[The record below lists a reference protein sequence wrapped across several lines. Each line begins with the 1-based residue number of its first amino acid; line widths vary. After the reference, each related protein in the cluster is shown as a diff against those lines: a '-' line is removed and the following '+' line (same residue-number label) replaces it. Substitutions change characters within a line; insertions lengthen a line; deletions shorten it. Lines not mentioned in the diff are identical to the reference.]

1 MAHSLRGRLLWW
13 LLLPLAVFVLI
24 AAAMAYDAARRT
36 ADLVQDSTLVASAR
50 TIGEDIEWRNG
61 LPVADVPP
69 AALEIFESPSRDSV
83 FYKVIDSDGR
93 LLAGNPALDVV
104 ARHGAEPVA
113 YDTTFDGTRLRAV
126 AYDRQLYDEGQ
137 VDTVT
142 VVVAKTTRSRNA
154 MVATIWRPQLVRL
167 ALMLVLAVALVYLG
181 LTFEL
186 RPLMKLKDDVA
197 DRGPMELEPIRPERL
212 QHELR
217 PIVDAI
223 NQCIARL
230 NTHTAT
236 QRRFIADAAHQLRT
250 PIAVLDTQ
258 IQYAQQRGHDDR
270 ELASVLDSMQRSSR
284 KMADVTDKLLLLA
297 HAEATPSTLLTQ
309 RVDLATLVSSVL
321 EETIVLAQRRDID
334 LGAELGERL
343 DVAGS
348 GSLLSALVTNLVD
361 NAVRYTQPG
370 GCVTVAARRDG
381 DTVVLDVID
390 DGPGI
395 PAEARPHVFK
405 RFYRVSSDTEG
416 SGLGLAIVSEIAQAH
431 GGSATLAPGPGN
443 RGVVVTVRL
452 PAYD

>member
-113 YDTTFDGTRLRAV
+113 YDTTLDGTRLRAV

>member
-167 ALMLVLAVALVYLG
+167 ALMLVLAVVLVYLG

-431 GGSATLAPGPGN
+431 GGSATLASGPGN

>member
-167 ALMLVLAVALVYLG
+167 ALMLVLAVVLVYLG

-309 RVDLATLVSSVL
+309 RVDLAALVSSVL

-370 GCVTVAARRDG
+370 GCVTVAARRCG

>member
-104 ARHGAEPVA
+104 ARHGAEPIA
-113 YDTTFDGTRLRAV
+113 YDTTLDGTRLRAV

-142 VVVAKTTRSRNA
+142 VVVAKTTRSRSA

-167 ALMLVLAVALVYLG
+167 ALMLVLAVVLVYLG

-258 IQYAQQRGHDDR
+258 IQYAQQRGHEDR

-309 RVDLATLVSSVL
+309 RVDLAALVSSVL